1 MIPTPPCSN
10 TYAGSSPSVSPPPSP
25 PSHDGNML
33 HGSIHSYQGSNNKRK
48 RLYQCS
54 YCEKSFTKPSALQ
67 PHIYTHTGEKPF
79 VCHFPGCNRGFAVI
93 SNLRRHFKVHEPKA
107 NDSTRM
113 SPQERVMRVYRLAT
127 LSQEMNQD
135 PDDGSISSLPY
146 VEQQQP
152 TTTNSTNTTTVPTS
166 APSLPFVST
175 SSSLPSFSSP
185 TYHHHRHYQ
194 QPSLVTK
201 DTPFPA
207 PSLPTCSA
215 LIPPTAGVFN
225 TDPYTKRL

>member
-1 MIPTPPCSN
+1 MFQHLC
-10 TYAGSSPSVSPPPSP
+10 GSSPSVSPPPSP
-25 PSHDGNML
+25 SSHEGHTVI
-33 HGSIHSYQGSNNKRK
+33 HGSIHSSYQGTNNKRK
-48 RLYQCS
+48 RLYRCS

-113 SPQERVMRVYRLAT
+113 TPQERVMRVYRLAT

-135 PDDGSISSLPY
+135 SDDASITSLPY
-146 VEQQQP
+146 VEQQQQLP
-152 TTTNSTNTTTVPTS
+152 TTTNSTNTTTTVPTTT
-166 APSLPFVST
+166 PCQPFVST
-175 SSSLPSFSSP
+175 STSLPSFSSP
-185 TYHHHRHYQ
+185 TYHHHYQ
-194 QPSLVTK
+194 QPPIVTK
-201 DTPFPA
+201 DPSFPT

-215 LIPPTAGVFN
+215 LIPPTTTGILN
-225 TDPYTKRL
+225 SDPYTKRL